1 MSRMKTL
8 VRVAELQEAAAKGS
22 AAKAL
27 VAARAAEHSYLVQ
40 LQMLRDSRLAG
51 GTREALALSATTQ
64 QAQAAA
70 VVAADA
76 SRTEAAEAQRTA
88 VECWT
93 AARRRHRLF
102 SGLAERKREERA
114 AELERRDQQL
124 ADEIA
129 SSRAASRGR
138 R

>member
-1 MSRMKTL
+1 MSRIKTL

-27 VAARAAEHSYLVQ
+27 AAARASEQSYLVQ
-40 LQMLRDSRLAG
+40 LQLLRESRLAG
-51 GTREALALSATTQ
+51 GTREALALSATSQ

-70 VVAADA
+70 VVAADTDRA
-76 SRTEAAEAQRTA
+76 EAADAQRDAITA
-88 VECWT
+88 WT

-102 SGLAERKREERA
+102 SELAQRKREEQA
-114 AELERRDQQL
+114 AQRERQDQQL

-129 SSRAASRGR
+129 SSRAATRGR